1 MDSYY
6 IDSHAHIYLDQFSD
20 NVDEIINRSLDNKV
34 NKILMP
40 NINLDTVSKM
50 LNLSGKYKGICYPML
65 GLHPCYIENEFENE
79 ITKILEYKSSET
91 IAIGEIGL
99 DFFRGRKNIKNQ
111 IRALE
116 IQCEYA
122 LSQKLPIVIHTRNSI
137 DETISIV
144 SRYSKKG
151 LTGVFH
157 CFSGNL
163 NQAYNIINMGFKIGV
178 GGILT
183 FKNSNIKNVIS
194 KIEIKHLILETDSPY
209 LSPEPLRGK
218 VNEPANIIFISE
230 KLSEILSV
238 PIEIVSQ
245 VTSENVKN
253 LFDLQSN

>member
-6 IDSHAHIYLDQFSD
+6 IDSHAHIYLDQFTD

-157 CFSGNL
+157 CFAGNL

>member
-6 IDSHAHIYLDQFSD
+6 IDSHAHIYLDQFTD

>member
-137 DETISIV
+137 DETISII

-230 KLSEILSV
+230 KLSEILSL

>member
-6 IDSHAHIYLDQFSD
+6 IDSHAHIYLDQFTD

-34 NKILMP
+34 NKILLP

-50 LNLSGKYKGICYPML
+50 LNLSEKYKDICYPML

-137 DETISIV
+137 DETISII

>member
-6 IDSHAHIYLDQFSD
+6 IDSHAHIYLDQFTD

-50 LNLSGKYKGICYPML
+50 LNLSEKYKGICYPML

>member
-157 CFSGNL
+157 CFAGNL

-230 KLSEILSV
+230 KLSEILSL

>member
-157 CFSGNL
+157 CFAGNL
-163 NQAYNIINMGFKIGV
+163 NQAHNIINIGFKIGV

-194 KIEIKHLILETDSPY
+194 QIEIKHLILETDSPY

-218 VNEPANIIFISE
+218 VNEPANIIFTSE

>member
-6 IDSHAHIYLDQFSD
+6 IDSHAHIYLDQFTD

-50 LNLSGKYKGICYPML
+50 LNLSEKYKGICYPML

-137 DETISIV
+137 DDTISIV

-209 LSPEPLRGK
+209 LSPEPIRGK

>member
-6 IDSHAHIYLDQFSD
+6 IDSHAHIYLDQFTD

-50 LNLSGKYKGICYPML
+50 LNLSEKYKDICYPML

-137 DETISIV
+137 DETISII

>member
-1 MDSYY
+1 
-6 IDSHAHIYLDQFSD
+6 
-20 NVDEIINRSLDNKV
+20 
-34 NKILMP
+34 MP

-50 LNLSGKYKGICYPML
+50 LNLSEKYKDICYPML
-65 GLHPCYIENEFENE
+65 GLHPCYIEDEFENE
-79 ITKILEYKSSET
+79 IIKIFEYKSSET

-157 CFSGNL
+157 CFAGNL

>member
-6 IDSHAHIYLDQFSD
+6 IDSHAHIYLDQFTD

-50 LNLSGKYKGICYPML
+50 LNLSEKYKDICYPML

-157 CFSGNL
+157 CFAGNL

>member
-50 LNLSGKYKGICYPML
+50 LNLSGKYKDICYPML
-65 GLHPCYIENEFENE
+65 GLHPCYIEDEFENE
-79 ITKILEYKSSET
+79 IIKIFEYKSSEI

>member
-157 CFSGNL
+157 CFAGNL

>member
-157 CFSGNL
+157 CFAGNL

-194 KIEIKHLILETDSPY
+194 QIEIKHLILETDSPY

-230 KLSEILSV
+230 KLSEILSL

>member
-6 IDSHAHIYLDQFSD
+6 IDSHAHIYLDQFTD

-50 LNLSGKYKGICYPML
+50 LNLSEKYKGICYPML

-157 CFSGNL
+157 CFAGNL
-163 NQAYNIINMGFKIGV
+163 NQAHNIINMGFKIGV

-194 KIEIKHLILETDSPY
+194 QIEIKNLILETDSPY

-238 PIEIVSQ
+238 PLEIVSQ

>member
-6 IDSHAHIYLDQFSD
+6 IDSHAHIYLDQFTD
-20 NVDEIINRSLDNKV
+20 NVGEIINRSLDNKV

-50 LNLSGKYKGICYPML
+50 LNLSEKYKGICYPML

-137 DETISIV
+137 DDTISIV

-209 LSPEPLRGK
+209 LSPEPIRGK

>member
-50 LNLSGKYKGICYPML
+50 LNLSEKYKDICYPML

-79 ITKILEYKSSET
+79 ITKIFEYKSSET

-157 CFSGNL
+157 CFAGNL

>member
-6 IDSHAHIYLDQFSD
+6 IDSHAHIYLDQFTD
-20 NVDEIINRSLDNKV
+20 NVDEIIIRSLDNKV

-163 NQAYNIINMGFKIGV
+163 NQAHNIINIGFKIGV

-194 KIEIKHLILETDSPY
+194 QIEIKHLILETDSPY

>member
-137 DETISIV
+137 DETISII

>member
-6 IDSHAHIYLDQFSD
+6 IDSHAHIYLDQFTD

-50 LNLSGKYKGICYPML
+50 LNLSEKYKDICYPML

-218 VNEPANIIFISE
+218 VNEPANIIFIR
-230 KLSEILSV
+230 
-238 PIEIVSQ
+238 
-245 VTSENVKN
+245 N
-253 LFDLQSN
+253 

>member
-157 CFSGNL
+157 CFAGNL
-163 NQAYNIINMGFKIGV
+163 NQAHNIINIGFKIGV

-194 KIEIKHLILETDSPY
+194 QIEIKHLILETDSPY

>member
-6 IDSHAHIYLDQFSD
+6 IDSHAHIYLDQFTD

-137 DETISIV
+137 DDTISIV

>member
-6 IDSHAHIYLDQFSD
+6 IDSHAHIYLDKFTD
-20 NVDEIINRSLDNKV
+20 NVGEIINRSLDNKV

-157 CFSGNL
+157 CFAGNL
-163 NQAYNIINMGFKIGV
+163 NQAHNIINMGFKIGV

-238 PIEIVSQ
+238 PLEIVSQ